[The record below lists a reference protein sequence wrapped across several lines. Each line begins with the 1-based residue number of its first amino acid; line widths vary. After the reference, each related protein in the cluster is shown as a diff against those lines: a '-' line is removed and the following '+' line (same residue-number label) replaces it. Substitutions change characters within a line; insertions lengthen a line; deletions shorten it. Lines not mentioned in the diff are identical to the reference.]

1 MKLLNFCLMHV
12 CVQDLKFS
20 FVFNGLF
27 SFKTISCLIY
37 EHGRQVHAATIV
49 ANFNYVMIFNMM
61 LEKNVIHFQ
70 HSEEIPN

>member
-37 EHGRQVHAATIV
+37 EHGRQVHAANIV
-49 ANFNYVMIFNMM
+49 ANLM
-61 LEKNVIHFQ
+61 LEKNLIHFQ
-70 HSEEIPN
+70 HSEKIPN